1 MERRVFPFSAIV
13 GQEAAKQALT
23 IALVNP
29 AAGGLLIS
37 GPKGTA
43 KSTLVRAAA
52 PFTAAGRMVEL
63 PIGAT
68 DDMVFGS
75 IDMEAALATG
85 ERRLRPG
92 LLFRAAGTVLY
103 MDEVNLLRPDFLT
116 AVLDSAA
123 NGFFDL
129 QRDGVS
135 YREEVSYT
143 AVGTKNPE

>member
-1 MERRVFPFSAIV
+1 MERSVFPFSAIV
-13 GQEAAKQALT
+13 GQDAAKQALT

-52 PFTAAGRMVEL
+52 RFTVTGRLAEL

-75 IDMEAALATG
+75 LDMEAALAT
-85 ERRLRPG
+85 
-92 LLFRAAGTVLY
+92 
-103 MDEVNLLRPDFLT
+103 
-116 AVLDSAA
+116 
-123 NGFFDL
+123 
-129 QRDGVS
+129 
-135 YREEVSYT
+135 
-143 AVGTKNPE
+143 

>member
-1 MERRVFPFSAIV
+1 MEYPRYPFTAVV
-13 GQEAAKQALT
+13 GQGQAKKALLL
-23 IALVNP
+23 ALVNP
-29 AAGGLLIS
+29 RTGGLLIS
-37 GPKGTA
+37 GKRGTA
-43 KSTLVRAAA
+43 KSVLVRAAA
-52 PFTAAGRMVEL
+52 PFTPTGSLVEL
-63 PIGAT
+63 PLGAT

-129 QRDGVS
+129 QRSAIGKKS
-135 YREEVSYT
+135 ATRRW
-143 AVGTKNPE
+143 AP

>member
-43 KSTLVRAAA
+43 KSTLARAAA
-52 PFTAAGRMVEL
+52 PFTAAGSMVEL

-75 IDMEAALATG
+75 IDMEAALAQLEIG
-85 ERRLRPG
+85 RASCRER
-92 LLFRAAGTVLY
+92 V
-103 MDEVNLLRPDFLT
+103 
-116 AVLDSAA
+116 
-123 NGFFDL
+123 
-129 QRDGVS
+129 
-135 YREEVSYT
+135 
-143 AVGTKNPE
+143 